1 MVVPED
7 IAHRHSPSLILPACL
22 ENQRQHH
29 LAPPSPAS
37 GPSSPV
43 EQSQAQIN
51 GPPSPNKKQQ
61 ATYNDKYVVVYD
73 FAGVDYD
80 VASKEFSRLLDCLEA
95 AGLHAEVRPGYDQT
109 ILVFVKASEQL
120 LGNAVYKQRVK
131 DWLYAITQSHPGG
144 DKDTVVKALYE
155 AEDLLSLYHL
165 VHWPKELGGA
175 GITPQVG
182 NWKHVK
188 SMFPLHNEAVNQSLL
203 RHLSRRII
211 LTVDD
216 YDKICHL
223 HGPKVAFYFAFLQT
237 YLMFMTFPAIT
248 GLIAWQF
255 FSKYSLSYAILTSVW
270 CTVFVEYWKI
280 QEVDLSIRW
289 RVRGVNKVKVNRPS
303 FKYEKVIVDEN
314 GRIKHYF
321 PKWKRI
327 SRQLLQIPFIL
338 LSTIAL
344 GLIICSFF
352 VVEVLICET
361 YEGPYQ
367 FILEYVP
374 TILLAVCIPRISSAL
389 EGVATA
395 LTEFENHRT
404 ADDHEM
410 SLTLKLFVLSII
422 TNYLPILLTAFVYVP
437 FGDEII
443 PHVKELLGQLFPAF
457 TSSLIFQP
465 FRSDSDRLRTQVI
478 ALTVTG
484 QLSDFFEE
492 NILPLIKYKLTEWYR
507 DFRRAYTK
515 DTMLLTLT
523 TDDPKEADFLK
534 QVRNQSMRSKYNVQ
548 DDIAE
553 IVLQFGYL
561 ALFSPVWPLV
571 SMGFLVNNW
580 IELRS
585 DFARICIEHQRP
597 TPTRSDG
604 IGPWVRALETLTLLG
619 SIITAAIVHFF
630 GTNSVGGGSWKTL
643 PITIFIGEH
652 ALLILR
658 SLTQWIFERY
668 GSEQIRKK
676 RNERYARRLQYLEQI
691 EHNKQA
697 GLNLSRAER
706 ERRKSVLILGSDSF
720 WTKQVEDGSSAA
732 AGLTLIHLAKQWKE
746 SQNDKKRN

>member
-1 MVVPED
+1 MTAPD
-7 IAHRHSPSLILPACL
+7 AIHRRHSPSLILPDG
-22 ENQRQHH
+22 HH
-29 LAPPSPAS
+29 LAPSPPACGAS
-37 GPSSPV
+37 ASAV
-43 EQSQAQIN
+43 EETQAQVD
-51 GPPSPNKKQQ
+51 GPPPSTEEQ
-61 ATYNDKYVVVYD
+61 TYNDKYVVVYD
-73 FAGVDYD
+73 FAGLDYD
-80 VASKEFSRLLDCLEA
+80 VASKEFARLLDCLEA

-131 DWLYAITQSHPGG
+131 DWLYGITQSHPGG
-144 DKDTVVKALYE
+144 DKDTVVKALFE
-155 AEDLLSLYHL
+155 SEDLLSLYHL
-165 VHWPKELGGA
+165 IHWPKELGGA

-182 NWKHVK
+182 DWQHVK

-211 LTVDD
+211 LNFEDFD
-216 YDKICHL
+216 EIYHL
-223 HGPKVAFYFAFLQT
+223 HGTKVAFYFAFLQT
-237 YLMFMTFPAIT
+237 YLMFMIFPAVT
-248 GLIAWQF
+248 GLITWYF
-255 FSKYSLSYAILTSVW
+255 LPKYSLSYAILTGVW
-270 CTVFVEYWKI
+270 CTVFVEYWKL
-280 QEVDLSIRW
+280 QEIDLSIRW
-289 RVRGVNKVKVNRPS
+289 KVRGVNKVKVNRPS
-303 FKYEKVIVDEN
+303 FKYEKIIVDEN
-314 GRIKHYF
+314 GRTKHYF
-321 PKWKRI
+321 PKWKQI

-338 LSTIAL
+338 LSTLAL
-344 GLIICSFF
+344 GLIICAFF

-361 YEGPYQ
+361 YEGPHQ

-395 LTEFENHRT
+395 LTEYENHRT

-443 PHVKELLGQLFPAF
+443 PHIKQLLEQLFPTF
-457 TSSLIFQP
+457 TSSLVFRP
-465 FRSDSDRLRTQVI
+465 FRPDSDRLRTQVI

-492 NILPLIKYKLTEWYR
+492 NILPLIKYKLIDWYR
-507 DFRRAYTK
+507 DFRRAYTR
-515 DTMLLTLT
+515 DTMLITLT
-523 TDDPKEADFLK
+523 TDDPNEADFLK
-534 QVRNQSMRSKYNVQ
+534 RVRNQSMRSKYNVQ

-561 ALFSPVWPLV
+561 ALFSPVWPLI
-571 SMGFLVNNW
+571 SMGFLVNNF

-604 IGPWVRALETLTLLG
+604 IGPWVTALETLTLLG
-619 SIITAAIVHFF
+619 SITTAAIVHFF
-630 GTNSVGGGSWKTL
+630 GTNSVGGGSWTTL
-643 PITIFIGEH
+643 PITIFFSEH
-652 ALLILR
+652 ALLMLR
-658 SLTQWIFERY
+658 SLTKWIFERY
-668 GSEQIRKK
+668 GSDEIRRE
-676 RNERYARRLQYLEQI
+676 RNARYARRLHHLEQI

-697 GLNLSRAER
+697 GLNLSREER
-706 ERRKSVLILGSDSF
+706 ERRKSVLISGSETF

-732 AGLTLIHLAKQWKE
+732 AGLSLINLARQWKK
-746 SQNDKKRN
+746 SQSDKKKE

>member
-1 MVVPED
+1 MDPEAIHYRD
-7 IAHRHSPSLILPACL
+7 R
-22 ENQRQHH
+22 
-29 LAPPSPAS
+29 PPS
-37 GPSSPV
+37 SSPIKGHLSPLSRAASRAV
-43 EQSQAQIN
+43 NGSPVRKEQQ
-51 GPPSPNKKQQ
+51 
-61 ATYNDKYVVVYD
+61 TYNDKYVVVYD

-80 VASKEFSRLLDCLEA
+80 AATKEFIHLLERLEA
-95 AGLHAEVRPGYDQT
+95 AGLHAEVRPGYEQA
-109 ILVFVKASEQL
+109 ILVFVKAAEQL
-120 LGNAVYKQRVK
+120 LGNAVYKQRVR

-144 DKDTVVKALYE
+144 DKDTVVKAWFE
-155 AEDLLSLYHL
+155 AEDLFALYQL
-165 VHWPKELGGA
+165 ISWPKDLGGA

-182 NWKHVK
+182 DWAHVK
-188 SMFPLHNEAVNQSLL
+188 SIFPLHNEAVNQSLL
-203 RHLSRRII
+203 RHLSSRII

-216 YDKICHL
+216 YDKIRDL
-223 HGPKVAFYFAFLQT
+223 HGSKVAFYFAFLQT

-255 FSKYSLSYAILTSVW
+255 LSKYSLAYAVLTSVW

-289 RVRGVNKVKVNRPS
+289 KVRGVHKVKVNRPS
-303 FKYEKVIVDEN
+303 FKYEKILVDEN
-314 GRIKHYF
+314 GRTKHHF
-321 PKWKRI
+321 PKWKHI

-338 LSTIAL
+338 VSALAL
-344 GLIICSFF
+344 GLIICSFL
-352 VVEVLICET
+352 VVEVLICEM

-367 FILEYVP
+367 PILEYVP
-374 TILLAVCIPRISSAL
+374 TIVLAVAIPRISAAL
-389 EGVATA
+389 EGIATA
-395 LTEFENHRT
+395 LTEYENHRG

-410 SLTLKLFVLSII
+410 SLTQKLFVLSII
-422 TNYLPILLTAFVYVP
+422 ANYLPILLTAFVYVP

-443 PHVKELLGQLFPAF
+443 PHVKQLLGQFFP
-457 TSSLIFQP
+457 TLTRSLVFRP
-465 FRSDSDRLRTQVI
+465 FRPDSDRLRTEVI

-492 NILPLIKYKLTEWYR
+492 NIVPLIKYKLNDWYR

-534 QVRNQSMRSKYNVQ
+534 RVRNQSRRSKYNVQ

-561 ALFSPVWPLV
+561 ALFSPVWPLI
-571 SMGFLVNNW
+571 SMAFLVNNW

-597 TPTRSDG
+597 APTRSDG
-604 IGPWVRALETLTLLG
+604 IGPWVTALETLTLLG
-619 SIITAAIVHFF
+619 SITTAAIVHLF
-630 GTNSVGGGSWKTL
+630 GSSSLGGASWKTL
-643 PITIFIGEH
+643 PITIFISEH
-652 ALLILR
+652 ALLVLR
-658 SLTQWIFERY
+658 ALTRWIFERY
-668 GSEQIRKK
+668 GSEQIRKE
-676 RNERYARRLQYLEQI
+676 RNETYARRLQHLEQI

-732 AGLTLIHLAKQWKE
+732 AGLTLINLARQCKE
-746 SQNDKKRN
+746 R

>member
-1 MVVPED
+1 M
-7 IAHRHSPSLILPACL
+7 ALQTTRHRQRPSLCPPVDT
-22 ENQRQHH
+22 H
-29 LAPPSPAS
+29 LAPPSPTCTAS
-37 GPSSPV
+37 PIASPI
-43 EQSQAQIN
+43 EQPQAQID
-51 GPPSPNKKQQ
+51 GSSLSKEEQ
-61 ATYNDKYVVVYD
+61 TYNDKYVVVYD

-80 VASKEFSRLLDCLEA
+80 VAAKEFNRLLDGLEA
-95 AGLHAEVRPGYDQT
+95 AGLHTEVRPGYDQT
-109 ILVFVKASEQL
+109 ILVFVKASVQL

-131 DWLYAITQSHPGG
+131 DWLYAIVQSHPGG
-144 DKDTVVKALYE
+144 DKDTVVKAFFE

-165 VHWPKELGGA
+165 IHWPKELGGA
-175 GITPQVG
+175 GITPEVG
-182 NWKHVK
+182 EWEHVK

-203 RHLSRRII
+203 RHLSKRLI

-216 YDKICHL
+216 YDKIRNL

-255 FSKYSLSYAILTSVW
+255 LSKYSLSYAILTSVW

-289 RVRGVNKVKVNRPS
+289 QVRGVNKVKVNRPS
-303 FKYEKVIVDEN
+303 FKYEKIIVDEN
-314 GRIKHYF
+314 GRTKHYF
-321 PKWKRI
+321 PKWKQI

-338 LSTIAL
+338 LATLAL

-361 YEGPYQ
+361 YEGPHQ

-374 TILLAVCIPRISSAL
+374 TILLAVAIPRISSAL

-395 LTEFENHRT
+395 LTEYENHRT

-443 PHVKELLGQLFPAF
+443 PRVKQLLGHVFPSF
-457 TSSLIFQP
+457 TSTLVFRP
-465 FRSDSDRLRTQVI
+465 FRPDSDRLRTQVI
-478 ALTVTG
+478 GLTVTG

-492 NILPLIKYKLTEWYR
+492 NILPLIKYKLSDWYR
-507 DFRRAYTK
+507 DFRRAYTREA
-515 DTMLLTLT
+515 MLLTLT
-523 TDDPKEADFLK
+523 TDDPREADFLK
-534 QVRNQSMRSKYNVQ
+534 GVRNQSMRSKYNVQ

-561 ALFSPVWPLV
+561 ALFSPVWPLI

-597 TPTRSDG
+597 APTRSDG
-604 IGPWVRALETLTLLG
+604 IGPWVTALETLTLLG
-619 SIITAAIVHFF
+619 SITTAAIVHFF
-630 GTNSVGGGSWKTL
+630 GTNNIGGGSWSTL
-643 PITIFIGEH
+643 PITIFISEH
-652 ALLILR
+652 ALLMLR
-658 SLTQWIFERY
+658 SLTKWIFERY

-676 RNERYARRLQYLEQI
+676 RNERYARRLQHLDQI

-706 ERRKSVLILGSDSF
+706 ERRKSVLVMGSDSF
-720 WTKQVEDGSSAA
+720 WTKQVEEGSSAA
-732 AGLTLIHLAKQWKE
+732 AGLTLINLARHWKK
-746 SQNDKKRN
+746 SKAGSTKMD